1 VQYYLKLMIGSLLLI
16 FNAAEASMQNSPIQI
31 AASCRDNTQCI
42 FDGDDIVVD
51 ITVANVSNGPVG
63 IPVEFIK
70 KKGPVS
76 VLQDQE
82 TGKKFVLRTGL
93 PKSELMEQFTQIPA
107 GGSFITQ
114 KTITAHEISALRGVN
129 ADFTAKF
136 TIGAPF
142 KLDDGAKAVFLQ
154 VDTALRIIGKE
165 TAERRAKQ
173 HD

>member
-1 VQYYLKLMIGSLLLI
+1 MQYYLKLMIGSLLLT

-31 AASCRDNTQCI
+31 SASCRDNTQCI

-51 ITVANVSNGPVG
+51 ITVANVSNGLVG
-63 IPVEFIK
+63 VPVEFIK

-114 KTITAHEISALRGVN
+114 KTLTAHEISALRGVN

-142 KLDDGAKAVFLQ
+142 KLNDRAEAVFLQ

>member
-1 VQYYLKLMIGSLLLI
+1 MQYYLKLVIGSLLLS
-16 FNAAEASMQNSPIQI
+16 FTAAEASTQNSPVQI
-31 AASCRDNTQCI
+31 SALCRDNTQCI

-51 ITVANVSNGPVG
+51 ITVANISDRPVG
-63 IPVEFIK
+63 VPVEFIK

-82 TGKKFVLRTGL
+82 TGKEFMLRTGL

-107 GGSFITQ
+107 GGSFTTQ
-114 KTITAHEISALRGVN
+114 KTITAHEISSLRGLN

-136 TIGAPF
+136 TIGASF
-142 KLDDGAKAVFLQ
+142 KLNDRAKAVFLQ
-154 VDTALRIIGKE
+154 VDTALHMIGKE
-165 TAERRAKQ
+165 TAERRARQ